1 MGGRL
6 ACWKLP
12 WLRPISLEATVLGW
26 SMPVRRFFAATV
38 NAALFTRLVDKV
50 LTCRVVA
57 WLKHV
62 LRHFHP
68 LPQCRILPLVL
79 PRGGRV
85 EKRWRGDASRTARAC
100 RSTAPPPTSSPQGPS
115 QVQPEP
121 CGPSRWMC
129 FVRKRL
135 GHANDF
141 MLKRASQ

>member
-6 ACWKLP
+6 ACWKFALV
-12 WLRPISLEATVLGW
+12 EAHLVGGNCSGMEHASTPL
-26 SMPVRRFFAATV
+26 FAATV

-68 LPQCRILPLVL
+68 LPQCRILTLVL
-79 PRGGRV
+79 PQGGRV

-115 QVQPEP
+115 QEQPEP

-129 FVRKRL
+129 L
-135 GHANDF
+135 CESGLATQTI
-141 MLKRASQ
+141 SC